1 MALVINQPTTLG
13 DQVKIVVCVSS
24 VKMASASASVDS
36 KAELTALLEQ
46 WEREQQGSTQEL
58 VNILTKSVLP
68 PEYKATIPWRHI
80 FWLTICGGKTLTFRI
95 SELVEKETE
104 EYHKADPDPFDDRHP
119 GIQKKRCQGVKIWQ
133 MLTFYFLAC

>member
-80 FWLTICGGKTLTFRI
+80 FWLTICG
-95 SELVEKETE
+95 EKNSN
-104 EYHKADPDPFDDRHP
+104 FQNLR
-119 GIQKKRCQGVKIWQ
+119 
-133 MLTFYFLAC
+133 AC

>member
-68 PEYKATIPWRHI
+68 PEYKATIPWR
-80 FWLTICGGKTLTFRI
+80 TF
-95 SELVEKETE
+95 
-104 EYHKADPDPFDDRHP
+104 F
-119 GIQKKRCQGVKIWQ
+119 G
-133 MLTFYFLAC
+133 